1 MLALGVTSPFSTV
14 SEMTMNSVF
23 ACIDITAL
31 TRRMNLRSIGV
42 PIVETMLTIESEWD
56 TFSLIRRVR
65 TRESVKTGT
74 RLFKTF
80 NVITVTGRSVVDG
93 EMYEQTYVKRISGHE
108 WNQECT
114 HQNIGIDHSD
124 LSPDDK

>member
-1 MLALGVTSPFSTV
+1 M
-14 SEMTMNSVF
+14 
-23 ACIDITAL
+23 DIAAL
-31 TRRMNLRSIGV
+31 TRRMNLRRIGV

-56 TFSLIRRVR
+56 AFSLIRRMR

-80 NVITVTGRSVVDG
+80 NATTVTGRSVVDG
-93 EMYEQTYVKRISGHE
+93 EMYEQTYVKRINGHE
-108 WNQECT
+108 RNQECT

-124 LSPDDK
+124 LGPDDK

>member
-14 SEMTMNSVF
+14 REVTMNSVF

-56 TFSLIRRVR
+56 TFSLIRRGG
-65 TRESVKTGT
+65 TRESVKTGA

-80 NVITVTGRSVVDG
+80 GVTTVTGGSVVDG
-93 EMYEQTYVKRISGHE
+93 EGYSENYAKNIKGHE
-108 WNQECT
+108 WNQERT
-114 HQNIGIDHSD
+114 HPKQGIDHSD
-124 LSPDDK
+124 SS